1 MKKPG
6 LTFQPMRRML
16 SGAAM
21 LSASIAASMLLSV
34 TTQAQEAIDVSGW
47 GTGEV
52 EAVPIHEGR
61 PWGWAV
67 KDFMENPDRT
77 LYNTAKAKLL
87 RGEQIFS
94 HSISEFDIE
103 RYCEEAPD
111 YDYTWFEMQHSTLRY
126 DEVEDMIAACP
137 NVGATPILRLPD
149 ASEGAVQKAMDM
161 GMLGIIVPTVNDA
174 IQARE
179 AARYARY
186 PPIARRSAGQGP
198 GLWRPFLPEG
208 ETFRESANDNMLV
221 AVMIETVEGVNNAL
235 EIASVP
241 GVDVVLIGNADL
253 SSFSGL
259 AQDSPEY
266 RDLQIKVRNATY
278 RAGKIWANASTRMA
292 EGTPLSE
299 ESLMYLLGPSISQRA
314 GQ

>member
-1 MKKPG
+1 MFKP
-6 LTFQPMRRML
+6 LRQFL
-16 SGAAM
+16 SG
-21 LSASIAASMLLSV
+21 SALLSV
-34 TTQAQEAIDVSGW
+34 SMAAALAASSAVQAQERIDITGW
-47 GTGEV
+47 ATGNV
-52 EAVPIHEGR
+52 QPVPIHEGR

-67 KDFMENPDRT
+67 RDYMDNPDRK

-87 RGEQIFS
+87 AGEQIFS
-94 HSISEFDIE
+94 HSISTFDIE
-103 RYCEEAPD
+103 RYCAEAPD
-111 YDYTWFEMQHSTLRY
+111 YDYTWFEMQHSMLRY
-126 DEVEDMIAACP
+126 DEVAAMLAACP

-149 ASEGAVQKAMDM
+149 ALEGSVQKAMDM

-186 PPIARRSAGQGP
+186 PPIARRSAGGGQGP
-198 GLWRPFLPEG
+198 GLWAPFLSPG

-221 AVMIETVEGVNNAL
+221 VVMIETVEGVNNAH

-241 GVDVVLIGNADL
+241 GVDVVLLGNADL
-253 SSFSGL
+253 SGFSGL

-266 RDLQIKVRNATY
+266 RDLQIRTRNATY

-292 EGTPLSE
+292 EGNPLAH
-299 ESLMYLLGPSISQRA
+299 ESLMYLLGPSISERA
-314 GQ
+314 AGAR

>member
-1 MKKPG
+1 MYKPLRQF
-6 LTFQPMRRML
+6 LTG
-16 SGAAM
+16 SAI
-21 LSASIAASMLLSV
+21 LSAGIASALSV
-34 TTQAQEAIDVSGW
+34 APAAIAQETIDISGW

-52 EAVPIHEGR
+52 QAVPIHEGR

-67 KDFMENPDRT
+67 KDYMDNPERE
-77 LYNTAKAKLL
+77 LFNTAKAKLL
-87 RGEQIFS
+87 AGEQIFS
-94 HSISEFDIE
+94 HSISSFDIE

-126 DEVEDMIAACP
+126 DEVADMVAACP

-149 ASEGAVQKAMDM
+149 ALEGSVQKAMDM

-186 PPIARRSAGQGP
+186 PPIARRSAGGGQGP

-221 AVMIETVEGVNNAL
+221 VVMIETVEGVNNAH

-241 GVDVVLIGNADL
+241 GVDVVLLGNADL

-266 RDLQIKVRNATY
+266 RDLQFKTRNATY

-292 EGTPLSE
+292 EGNPLAE
-299 ESLMYLLGPSISQRA
+299 ESLMYLLGPSISERA
-314 GQ
+314 AQ